1 MSKQWHRRLPA
12 RAAHRRFAFRY
23 LCAADTVNYIG
34 IDSVRVVTA
43 VPEPS
48 GFLMLG
54 LGLTAFGLAL
64 RKLSH

>member
-1 MSKQWHRRLPA
+1 
-12 RAAHRRFAFRY
+12 
-23 LCAADTVNYIG
+23 VNYIG
-34 IDSVRVVTA
+34 TDSVRVVTA

-64 RKLSH
+64 RKLSY